1 MIKYLFDGNYLV
13 ERIQLEKTDNIKVAM
28 PSKRGSNPSGAIY
41 VKLIKK
47 PVSFNDKEKFDRL
60 AIGDILIV
68 DIARLM
74 DFDDSGREIISE
86 RFIMGLWEVED

>member
-13 ERIQLEKTDNIKVAM
+13 ERIQIEKKDTILVAL
-28 PSKRGSNPSGAIY
+28 PVKRGINPAGAVH

-47 PVSFNDKEKFDRL
+47 PVSFNDKEKFDL
-60 AIGDILIV
+60 IDIGDILIV

-74 DFDDSGREIISE
+74 DFDDNGFEIINE
-86 RFIMGLWEVED
+86 KFIMGLWAED